1 MGIQSLFKSLFSSP
15 EPEDTDT
22 EAGITKEEDAGERTG
37 ARFPAFNPE
46 MPVDVLA
53 TYSSI
58 LLSGRLEAFSP
69 EALTIERI
77 PGEISFPVQEA
88 GAHVLVRGYDNQMEP
103 FTLQGIITKS
113 SLTECVVSHLEIVP
127 HDNMRKS
134 VRYPLSPP
142 ANIYAMEDT
151 LLNKPQECKLL
162 NISTGGACIS
172 SPFAYSM
179 GDTLR
184 LRVEL
189 IKNAGHTSYH
199 CLVVRVTE
207 KPGGIYEYGLLFE
220 QLNKTKLNELLR
232 DIETIQSET
241 RKRIKA

>member
-1 MGIQSLFKSLFSSP
+1 MGIQSFFKSLFNSP
-15 EPEDTDT
+15 EEEDTDVGAV
-22 EAGITKEEDAGERTG
+22 EREESPKKQEDPW
-37 ARFPAFNPE
+37 FPVFNPE

-53 TYSSI
+53 TYSTI
-58 LLSGRLEAFSP
+58 LLSGRLESASP
-69 EALTIERI
+69 EALVIERI
-77 PGEISFPVQEA
+77 PGEISFPVQET
-88 GAHVLVRGYDNQMEP
+88 GAPVMVRGYDNQMEP

-113 SLTECVVSHLEIVP
+113 SLTECVVSHLELVP

-142 ANIYAMEDT
+142 ATIYAMEDT

-172 SPFAYSM
+172 SSFAYNM

-189 IKNAGHTSYH
+189 IKNAGITSYH

-207 KPGGIYEYGLLFE
+207 KPGELYEYGLLFE
-220 QLNKTKLNELLR
+220 QLNKSKLNDLLR

-241 RKRIKA
+241 RKRLKG